1 MANWTIKFADRTDG
15 VIMLGD
21 INLQMKPVTS
31 AGITFS
37 TAFSDIYAC
46 YTSDNEFTVNDN
58 AFTVQNDDNGLKDG
72 GATITLSPWT
82 PNSRQM
88 DIIRK
93 IPELKK
99 YRYFFKPK
107 ISNVT
112 ANHIIVTLNPD
123 ITVDQPTPPTPPQP
137 VEKKYNL
144 LDSVPAGYDVKGWY
158 HYDGNNN
165 LVFDDID
172 VSRLKYNKGDTLPD
186 FCLTIKDG
194 YEYDKDLW
202 TDKWENGPYPVIAS
216 ADDSSYRNVGM
227 PNQESVKKPA
237 LWISFRGGSSQLP
250 DELVTFK
257 NIPEPT
263 VAVPHYTVQLDLL
276 NCTADKPTV
285 SRVNEGDSYT
295 VNFTADNGYVFNEQ
309 PYVQVGSETIYAD
322 SIDSTH
328 ARLTLSSVNEDL
340 TITAHATE
348 SVEPVEPTDPTSELA
363 FVNVYNPTQKQL
375 VDAAN
380 ALFMNFSTGQVIDTS
395 KYIIAVHKV
404 FIPISTDT
412 ALQPIKFGYYDSQV
426 NSKVV
431 NQRVAK
437 VSCGKVTVPEL
448 YHNALDYSPYTTVR
462 IWLPFLGFF
471 DLSIDELSNK
481 EVELTYSIDLV
492 NGKALAEI
500 SNDDGVIYRFV
511 GTAYQREPYHTE
523 SLNNVSTVYIN
534 GAYNMADYTPYLL
547 IERPINLT
555 PSNNDLEGLPT
566 YKEVTIGDMTG
577 YVRCRKVF
585 ANDMIATEAEKN
597 EIEALLC
604 GGVLVD

>member
-21 INLQMKPVTS
+21 INLAMKPVNST
-31 AGITFS
+31 GVTFN

-82 PNSRQM
+82 PNSKQM

-112 ANHIIVTLNPD
+112 ANHVIVTLNPD
-123 ITVDQPTPPTPPQP
+123 ITVTQPTPLEPPKP

-144 LDSVPAGYDVKGWY
+144 LDSVPAGYNVKGWY

-172 VSRLKYNKGDTLPD
+172 VSRLKYNQGDTLPD

-194 YEYDKDLW
+194 YEYDKDYW
-202 TDKWENGPYPVIAS
+202 SEYWENEAS
-216 ADDSSYRNVGM
+216 PLLASVYSSLYRNIGV
-227 PNQESVKKPA
+227 PHQESVNKPA
-237 LWISFRGGSSQLP
+237 LWISFRGGDKQLP
-250 DELVTFK
+250 DELVKFS
-257 NIPEPT
+257 NMPEPT

-276 NCTADKPTV
+276 HCNADKPTV
-285 SRVNEGDSYT
+285 SKVNEGDSYT
-295 VNFTADNGYVFNEQ
+295 VNFTSDVGYQFIEP
-309 PYVQVGSETIYAD
+309 PYVQVGSEIINAD
-322 SIDSTH
+322 IIDSTH
-328 ARLTLSSVNEDL
+328 ARLTLSSVHENL
-340 TITAHATE
+340 TITAHATK
-348 SVEPVEPTDPTSELA
+348 SVEPVEPTSELA
-363 FVNVYNPTQKQL
+363 FVNVYNPTQKEL
-375 VDAAN
+375 IDAAN
-380 ALFMNFSTGQVIDTS
+380 ALFMNFSTGQVVDTS
-395 KYIIAVHKV
+395 KYIVAIHKV
-404 FIPISTDT
+404 FVPVSTNE
-412 ALQPIKFGYYDSQV
+412 ALQPIKFGSYNTQV

-431 NQRVAK
+431 KLRTAR

-448 YHNALDYSPYTTVR
+448 HHNALDYSPYTTVR
-462 IWLPFLGFF
+462 IWLPFLGFY

-481 EVELTYSIDLV
+481 EVELTYTIDLV

-511 GTAYQREPYHTE
+511 GTAYSREPYHTE

-577 YVRCRKVF
+577 YVKCRKVF
-585 ANDMIATEAEKN
+585 AKDMIATETEKN

>member
-1 MANWTIKFADRTDG
+1 MANWTIAFADRTDG
-15 VIMLGD
+15 VIMLSD
-21 INLQMKPVTS
+21 INLQMKPVNST
-31 AGITFS
+31 GTTFS
-37 TAFSDIYAC
+37 TAFNVLYAC
-46 YTSDNEFTVNDN
+46 YTSDNKFTVNDN
-58 AFTVQNDDNGLKDG
+58 TFTVQNDDNGFEEDG
-72 GATITLSPWT
+72 GATITLEPWT
-82 PNSRQM
+82 PNSKQL
-88 DIIRK
+88 DIIKK
-93 IPELKK
+93 IPEIKK
-99 YRYFFKPK
+99 YKYFFKPK

-112 ANHIIVTLNPD
+112 ANHVIVTFNPD
-123 ITVDQPTPPTPPQP
+123 ITVEQPIPPTPPQP

-172 VSRLKYNKGDTLPD
+172 VSQLKYNKGDTLPD

-202 TDKWENGPYPVIAS
+202 YDKWENGPYPAIAS
-216 ADDSSYRNVGM
+216 ADDSSYYNGGI
-227 PNQESVKKPA
+227 PHQESAKTPA
-237 LWISFRGGSSQLP
+237 LWISFRGGTKQLP
-250 DELVTFK
+250 DELVTFR

-263 VAVPHYTVQLDLL
+263 VIVPHYTVQLDLL
-276 NCTADKPTV
+276 HCTADKPTT
-285 SRVNEGDSYT
+285 SKVNEGDSYT
-295 VNFTADNGYVFNEQ
+295 VNFTPDVGYLFTEP
-309 PYVQVGSETIYAD
+309 PYYEIDLEVVYAEI
-322 SIDSTH
+322 IDSAH
-328 ARLTLSSVNEDL
+328 ARLTISNVHENL
-340 TITAHATE
+340 TITAHATAQE
-348 SVEPVEPTDPTSELA
+348 EPVDPTSELA

-380 ALFMNFSTGQVIDTS
+380 ALFMNFSTGQVVDTS
-395 KYIIAVHKV
+395 KYIVAIHKV
-404 FIPISTDT
+404 FVPVSTDE
-412 ALQPIKFGYYDSQV
+412 ALQPIKFGSYNTQV

-431 NQRVAK
+431 NLRTAH

-448 YHNALDYSPYTTVR
+448 HHNALDYSPYTTVR

-481 EVELTYSIDLV
+481 EVELTYTIDLV

-511 GTAYQREPYHTE
+511 GTAYEREPYHTE

-585 ANDMIATEAEKN
+585 ATDMIATEAEKN